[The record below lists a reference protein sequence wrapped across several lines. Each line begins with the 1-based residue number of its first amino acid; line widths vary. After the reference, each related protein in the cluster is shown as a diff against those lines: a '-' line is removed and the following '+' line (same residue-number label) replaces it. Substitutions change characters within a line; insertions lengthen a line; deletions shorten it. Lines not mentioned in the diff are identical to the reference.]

1 MGLCLLQSLGDNE
14 RTMEWGH
21 EAALPLVGRPWWSDG
36 PGVAPLGPPSLVSAG
51 ITANGVIWGATSPSS
66 IESGEI
72 GVLDVCGTLE
82 RTTASLVL
90 WGFDLSALG
99 MMGW

>member
-1 MGLCLLQSLGDNE
+1 MGARGGAPLGWP
-14 RTMEWGH
+14 TMV
-21 EAALPLVGRPWWSDG
+21 VGRAWG
-36 PGVAPLGPPSLVSAG
+36 GPPSLVSAG
-51 ITANGVIWGATSPSS
+51 ISANGVIWGATSPSS
-66 IESGEI
+66 IKSGEI

-90 WGFDLSALG
+90 RGFDLSAPG